1 MTGPFVFKVR
11 LKIADL
17 FHQANHLETFTT
29 ALQKAETL
37 EHFVLKLI
45 GYCALS
51 YSEKVRWLNSRE
63 KSSPDVWHQD
73 DSGVI
78 EHALFVGPAELDDL
92 QKYAKLY
99 SKTIIFTAHDY
110 EWFNALE
117 PHLIA
122 MPNIRIFTVKQAWVD
137 ELVNALTRSL
147 HWDVVIEDGAIAIS
161 NGTDYFQTDVQRL
174 S

>member
-11 LKIADL
+11 LTIADL

-51 YSEKVRWLNSRE
+51 YSDKVRWLSSRE
-63 KSSPDVWHQD
+63 KFSPDVWHED
-73 DSGVI
+73 DSGLI
-78 EHALFVGPAELDDL
+78 ENALFVGPAELNDI

-99 SKTIIFTAHDY
+99 NKTILFIVHDDG
-110 EWFNALE
+110 WFNALE

-122 MPNIRIFTVKQAWVD
+122 LPNIRIFSVKQIWVD
-137 ELVNALTRSL
+137 ELVAALTRSL
-147 HWDVVIEDGAIAIS
+147 HWDVVIEEGAIAIS
-161 NGTDYFQTDVQRL
+161 NGTDYFQTEVQKLR
-174 S
+174 